1 MKRKILPFFLF
12 IHCFFSGNAQHKS
25 LLNAEAW
32 VDSVFRS
39 LTPDEKLGQLMVVR
53 LSSINT
59 ATREVTFYEQKVDSA
74 VRQYNIGGICL
85 FQGGPIKQT
94 NLINYYQSI
103 AKTSILISID
113 GETGVGMRIDSVAAL
128 PRQMMLGAVQ
138 NPEIIYQYGRWVG
151 EQCRRMGI
159 QINYAPVVDINN
171 NPKNPVIN
179 DRSFGEDKYRVA
191 QLGIMYMKGLQD
203 MGIMAVAKHF
213 PGHGDVD
220 VDSHYDLPVINK
232 SRVQLD
238 SLELYPFRELFK
250 AGVGGAMV
258 AHLYI
263 PAIDNTMNRATSISY
278 NNVTGLL
285 RNEMGFQGLTFTD
298 ALEMKGVAK
307 NYPDGEAAVE
317 SLIAGNDMLCLPGE
331 IPLVVQKIKDAIRNK
346 RINWEIIDAHVKK
359 ILLAKYKYGLNNL
372 QSAPMDM
379 LTEDLNRKSAG
390 LRRSIAEEAITLASY
405 KEPSG
410 FPLPV
415 SQNNRVALLSIGAN
429 SDNAFTKRMRLDYN
443 ADVFYFDYQQP
454 EIRLLSLIELL
465 KQRYDAVVIGIH
477 GLTRFPGKNFGMSD
491 AAINLI
497 KQVDAEK
504 PAAVFLFGNP
514 YAAIPFCTVKNLMV
528 CYEDEPIIH
537 DVAANML
544 SGQIQPKGKLPVT
557 ICENM
562 PAGTGIKMPPMPYTE
577 PGRLGVSTRALM
589 VLDSLATD
597 AIRQQAT
604 PGCVVLVA
612 RNGRIVYHKA
622 FGYQT
627 YDSSRPVTLETI
639 YDMAS
644 VTKVCATTISIMK
657 LYDQGKLNLNK
668 KLVDYLPWVRGSDKE
683 SLLIKDI
690 LLHQARL
697 KAWIPFSRETI
708 DTLTGIPKAGFY
720 QQIASPEFSVQ
731 VADSFFMRTSWRDT
745 MYRRILQSPLEAP
758 GKYIYSDN
766 DFIFLGKIVEA
777 ISGMALEDYVYKEFY
792 RPLGLVTAG
801 FRPLNRFPKSQ
812 VAPTE
817 AEKIFRRQLIHGYVH
832 DPGAAMFGGVAGH
845 AGLFSNAYDIAVLM
859 QLFLNKGVM
868 NGHRYISDTT
878 IEKFTAYNSGISR
891 RGLGFDKPEKDN
903 NTRKEPYPTISAS
916 PLTFGHTGFTGT
928 CAWADPKENLI
939 FILLTN
945 RVNPDGNNKLSKLNV
960 RSNMHEQIYKAVTS
974 SQ

>member
-1 MKRKILPFFLF
+1 MKSKILPFFLY
-12 IHCFFSGNAQHKS
+12 ILCFFSANAQHKS
-25 LLNAEAW
+25 NLPAEAW

-53 LSSINT
+53 LSSINA

-85 FQGGPIKQT
+85 FQGGPVKQT
-94 NLINYYQSI
+94 NLINYYQSV
-103 AKTSILISID
+103 AKTPILISID

-151 EQCRRMGI
+151 EQCLRMGI
-159 QINYAPVVDINN
+159 QVNYAPVVDINN

-220 VDSHYDLPVINK
+220 VDSHYDLPVISK

-298 ALEMKGVAK
+298 ALEMKGVAQH
-307 NYPDGEAAVE
+307 YPDGGAAVE

-331 IPLVVQKIKDAIRNK
+331 IPMVIQKIKDAIRNK
-346 RINWEIIDAHVKK
+346 RIGWEVIDAHVRK
-359 ILLAKYKYGLNNL
+359 ILLAKYRYGLSNI
-372 QSAPMDM
+372 QPAPIAM
-379 LTEDLNRKSAG
+379 LPADLNRKSAE
-390 LRRSIAEEAITLASY
+390 LRKRIAEEAITLASY

-465 KQRYDAVVIGIH
+465 KQRYDAVVIGVH

-491 AAINLI
+491 AAISLI
-497 KQVDAEK
+497 RQADAEK

-514 YAAIPFCTVKNLMV
+514 YAAIPFCTVKNLIV

-537 DVAANML
+537 DAAANIL
-544 SGQIQPKGKLPVT
+544 NGQIQPKGKLPVT
-557 ICENM
+557 ICESM
-562 PAGTGIKMPPMPYTE
+562 PAGTGVQMPAMPYTE
-577 PGRLGVSTRALM
+577 PGRVGVSASALM
-589 VLDSLATD
+589 ALDSLARD

-627 YDSSRPVTLETI
+627 YDSSRPVTLETL

-668 KLVDYLPWVRGSDKE
+668 KLGDYLPWVRGSDKE

-708 DTLTGIPKAGFY
+708 DTVTGIPKAGFY
-720 QQIASPEFSVQ
+720 QQYASPEFSVQ

-777 ISGMALEDYVYKEFY
+777 ISGMPLEDYVYKEFY

-817 AEKIFRRQLIHGYVH
+817 AEKVFRRQLIHGYVH

-903 NTRKEPYPTISAS
+903 ATRKEPYPTLSAS

-945 RVNPDGNNKLSKLNV
+945 RVNPDGNNKLSKLNL
-960 RSNMHEQIYKAVTS
+960 RSNMHEQVYKAVAS
-974 SQ
+974 HQ